1 MIDWLGVGA
10 GWRIV
15 VHAEGDRV
23 REPLDPVHRREHP
36 VDRGDR
42 ELRNYVE
49 ITGKI
54 VCHHP
59 QLHDHA
65 SSRDHV
71 REHDMSATNA
81 PAIQSVT
88 GSQRRRDPV

>member
-36 VDRGDR
+36 VDR
-42 ELRNYVE
+42 
-49 ITGKI
+49 